1 MIYWLTYQIKLH
13 QKIEAE
19 IKKDNNEDWYS
30 SHSLIR
36 L

>member
-19 IKKDNNEDWYS
+19 IKKDNKEEIGIPAI
-30 SHSLIR
+30 H
-36 L
+36 

>member
-19 IKKDNNEDWYS
+19 IKKDNNEEIGIPAT
-30 SHSLIR
+30 H
-36 L
+36 

>member
-19 IKKDNNEDWYS
+19 IKKDNNGEIGIPAT
-30 SHSLIR
+30 H
-36 L
+36 